1 MKFTFVAL
9 ISSIAFSQLVSAQV
23 AACAAQQVLTTC
35 LSNEDTYLKTCL
47 DRGTFV
53 DYSCLCKWH
62 TAKLSCYDNCP
73 NDPGMPFAK
82 GSKDTFCSIAQTYN
96 TTTSSSSV
104 APSVAAS
111 TTIPSNSA
119 SVALPS
125 SSSSTTA
132 SSSSTSNHHYIGQGL
147 MVMAGVTAYF
157 LI

>member
-9 ISSIAFSQLVSAQV
+9 VSSIAFSQLVSAQV
-23 AACAAQQVLTTC
+23 AACAAQQVLSTC
-35 LSNEDTYLKTCL
+35 LSNEETYLKTCQ
-47 DRGTFV
+47 GQ
-53 DYSCLCKWH
+53 DYACLCKWH
-62 TAKLSCYDNCP
+62 AAKLSCYDNCP

-82 GSKDTFCSIAQTYN
+82 GEKDTFCSIAQTYN